1 MQPKQVDVESL
12 LQRNGR
18 ASLPLPRQF
27 VLYLDPFSLFKDA
40 SSGPRPARERAL
52 SYNRAMRW
60 MLVAYIRRWVVIA
73 ATFFLG
79 IAPAEAMAAQKAV
92 SILPAAALAVGC
104 CVAFTV
110 TIATVAVYFLLGLK
124 RD

>member
-12 LQRNGR
+12 LQRDRR
-18 ASLPLPRQF
+18 ARLPLPRQF

-40 SSGPRPARERAL
+40 SSGSRPVRERAL
-52 SYNRAMRW
+52 SYNRTMRW
-60 MLVAYIRRWVVIA
+60 VLLTYIRRWVMIA
-73 ATFFLG
+73 ATSFLG

-104 CVAFTV
+104 CIAFTV
-110 TIATVAVYFLLGLK
+110 TIATVAVYFLLGIR